1 MKNNRAWA
9 LISGLILFSGTA
21 PAADNLH
28 FTGNLLGKSCT
39 PVILSFIHI
48 SEPTR
53 PPHTLY

>member
-39 PVILSFIHI
+39 P
-48 SEPTR
+48 
-53 PPHTLY
+53 

>member
-39 PVILSFIHI
+39 PVINIPLPAIPLSV
-48 SEPTR
+48 
-53 PPHTLY
+53 TLKWK